1 MNADEIEK
9 AKEIV
14 RLLRDAERNT
24 ELDCEINELR
34 PTLTQAAD
42 LIENLTSQLA
52 ESQRREKAAVE
63 DLEAILALACAAEVE
78 GICNYCSD
86 DGENCTG
93 TTGWRGPQEAEKGET
108 E

>member
-1 MNADEIEK
+1 MNPEQKIAYEW
-9 AKEIV
+9 AKSQSYQSV
-14 RLLRDAERNT
+14 ASRYAK
-24 ELDCEINELR
+24 
-34 PTLTQAAD
+34 TLSALIDSLAAQ
-42 LIENLTSQLA
+42 LT

-78 GICNYCSD
+78 GICNYCGD

-93 TTGWRGPQEAEKGET
+93 TTGWRGPQEAEKGEA